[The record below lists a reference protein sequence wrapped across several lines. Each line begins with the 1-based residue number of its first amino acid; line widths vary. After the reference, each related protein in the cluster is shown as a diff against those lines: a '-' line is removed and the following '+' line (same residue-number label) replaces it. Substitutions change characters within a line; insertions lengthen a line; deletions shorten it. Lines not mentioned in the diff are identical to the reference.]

1 MTLVQWT
8 RHVCGCLLV
17 LAVAVAGTASGMEVW
32 MPETGEVQLEEM
44 PRDTLDAR
52 RRHAYAL
59 LGAGQWAGGIRELR
73 ALIRRNPDAPWVPE
87 ARLLLARA
95 LAGAGKR
102 RKAFNQLA
110 ELQQQQPDTPLAVEA
125 WSLQRSIARQET
137 RHDLNS
143 GLELYD
149 RLIEAAPDELEAAD
163 LMRAKG
169 DAAFKAERYLL
180 AQDEYLALVSFYPRS
195 EWVPYCWYKI
205 AECEWQMATW
215 LGLGLERVVEA
226 ERSFEDFVGT
236 YPQHEKADD
245 ARQMAAKAH
254 GERADRNAD
263 IVRFYIEGEKKPWA
277 AVTYLEYL
285 RDEFPDSPEA
295 AWAEDKL
302 KALREQLPAP
312 TPGRVRMLALPG
324 VEQTGTATTEENN

>member
-1 MTLVQWT
+1 M
-8 RHVCGCLLV
+8 RHVGGWLLV

-44 PRDTLDAR
+44 PRDSLDAR

-59 LGAGQWAGGIRELR
+59 VGAGQWAGGVRELR
-73 ALIRRNPDAPWVPE
+73 RLIRRNPEAPWIPE

-110 ELQQQQPDTPLAVEA
+110 ELQAQQPDTPLAVEA
-125 WSLQRSIARQET
+125 WSLQRAVARQESEA
-137 RHDLNS
+137 DLSS

-149 RLIEAAPDELEAAD
+149 RLIEAAPDEFEAAD

-226 ERSFEDFVGT
+226 ERSFDDFVET

-245 ARQMAAKAH
+245 ARQMAGEARE
-254 GERADRNAD
+254 ERAERNAD
-263 IVRFYIEGEKKPWA
+263 IVRFYVEGEKKPWA

-295 AWAEDKL
+295 AWAESRL
-302 KALREQLPAP
+302 EELRAQLRAP
-312 TPGRVRMLALPG
+312 TPGRVRRLALPG
-324 VEQTGTATTEENN
+324 VGQTGTATTEEDN